1 MVEPVEGD
9 SRFDRPLSRD
19 VDAVLSS
26 EEVRV
31 LWDFVHGDIM
41 SGPTRQRLKEYW
53 GMCPRHSWAY
63 AVVEIELW
71 EAGAGARGGHQ
82 PFDLT
87 VLYTD
92 LLQSMAGRLSSG
104 RRHRQ
109 IRSLERHGQCVICA
123 DVRGGT
129 PSGILVTHAGMDL
142 QELTRE
148 ANEMRFTTEWLIET
162 RPLWAA
168 AVCPECAKTWSVAA
182 QPGTL
187 PCRAH
192 MLTGQAFSDAALE
205 LTRTMLV
212 ELAGQVRALTDSMT
226 QSGLPA
232 TEPVNASWVKAVSW
246 FNGWDFPL
254 TLTRSS

>member
-1 MVEPVEGD
+1 MPDPVEGD
-9 SRFDRPLSRD
+9 ERFDRPLGRD
-19 VDAVLSS
+19 SGALLSS

-92 LLQSMAGRLSSG
+92 LLQTMAGRLRTG
-104 RRHRQ
+104 RRRGQ
-109 IRSLERHGQCVICA
+109 VKALERHGQCVICA
-123 DVRGGT
+123 DVRGGALA
-129 PSGILVTHAGMDL
+129 GILVTHAGMDL
-142 QELTRE
+142 QQLTSE
-148 ANEMRFTTEWLIET
+148 ANEMRFTADWLTET
-162 RPLWAA
+162 RPMWAA
-168 AVCPECAKTWSVAA
+168 TVCPDCAEAHSVAA

-192 MLTGQAFSDAALE
+192 LLSGLAISDASVE
-205 LTRTMLV
+205 LTRTTLM
-212 ELAGQVRALTDSMT
+212 ELAGRVRALTDSMT
-226 QSGLPA
+226 QSGRPT
-232 TEPVNASWVKAVSW
+232 TELVNASWVQAVSW